1 MFTVLMIHVAN
12 AGLRLEEVLIDY
24 YSEHGA
30 HLVSKE
36 QENGL
41 LKTELKQRGTLRP
54 KNILEDGD

>member
-1 MFTVLMIHVAN
+1 MFTVLMIHVPN

-30 HLVSKE
+30 QLVSKE

-41 LKTELKQRGTLRP
+41 LKTDRIKTERYSETQ
-54 KNILEDGD
+54 KNS